1 MMFKNRVLGKI
12 FGSSG
17 EEMKGRY
24 RKLHF
29 IRARK
34 TLAEHVPGMWKRN
47 AYRFLVAKT
56 RREGLGVD
64 TRRILQYI

>member
-12 FGSSG
+12 LGPSG
-17 EEMKGRY
+17 EEIIGRY

-34 TLAEHVPGMWKRN
+34 TLAGHVPGTWNRN
-47 AYRFLVAKT
+47 TYRFWVAKPG
-56 RREGLGVD
+56 EKV
-64 TRRILQYI
+64 